1 MAEKAPT
8 EDVREG
14 EKSPGKSGNLHLR
27 ELEAVS
33 KKKGRCNQDGK
44 WQQWAAI
51 LPVISCFDATYPC

>member
-14 EKSPGKSGNLHLR
+14 EKNHLGNLEILHLR

-33 KKKGRCNQDGK
+33 KKKGEVQTKMVSG
-44 WQQWAAI
+44 QQWAAI
-51 LPVISCFDATYPC
+51 LPCN